1 MRGIASPSR
10 HTSVLLPNNSPLR
23 HLRQQALPPAHLRI
37 ITLRLERSLRRS
49 TGPVRRLQM
58 MDFRHMYVH
67 ALPLCILVPHNLVNK
82 RMLSAAEEKALLK
95 AKYETEEQTPP
106 PITPGRQNGYS
117 SPRTP
122 STTGLFPSPMW
133 SEPPISRDQRQ
144 ISPPRSPPPLLPRP
158 PASYIRETAEEDARL
173 QDELANG
180 KLSAIAVE
188 ANGTTTETVTL
199 PVSVAAAG
207 ASVSN
212 DKVDEGF
219 GLSRRPTLSFMS
231 SWGSMEVHH
240 TGMYQCE
247 HKRY

>member
-1 MRGIASPSR
+1 LTHPFQHPTSSYRHGSRARNSVRRHASPSR
-10 HTSVLLPNNSPLR
+10 HTSVPLPNNSPLR

-144 ISPPRSPPPLLPRP
+144 ISPPRSPPSLLPRP

-173 QDELANG
+173 QAG
-180 KLSAIAVE
+180 KWQIVRDRCRSKWDHD
-188 ANGTTTETVTL
+188 GD
-199 PVSVAAAG
+199 G
-207 ASVSN
+207 Y
-212 DKVDEGF
+212 
-219 GLSRRPTLSFMS
+219 S
-231 SWGSMEVHH
+231 SCVCGRCR
-240 TGMYQCE
+240 G
-247 HKRY
+247 